1 MSKIPKQPEKK
12 HKLKKKNRTN
22 ENFAYKSVIISFILG
37 CIFFII
43 SLLFNAEIIT
53 IFMNREILWTV
64 IDIFIKVIVVL
75 LFFLFIITSFA
86 NYKELVGKRLNW
98 KELVLII
105 LLSIGQT
112 ILNSL
117 VLIFTLFGLIVI
129 LIYLFLIQEF

>member
-1 MSKIPKQPEKK
+1 
-12 HKLKKKNRTN
+12 
-22 ENFAYKSVIISFILG
+22 
-37 CIFFII
+37 
-43 SLLFNAEIIT
+43 
-53 IFMNREILWTV
+53 MNREILWTV